1 MFFYFQ
7 GERRRLAEYPNARHL
22 LGKWREWV
30 RRVVNGESTRRL
42 QACLLCSWEIDAA
55 DSTLV
60 LLSEKPFVD
69 WGEKKKNLCVN
80 FAVERKQTSETGW
93 KYCCLLSNRIGAA
106 EEITCS
112 SAMQLERKGGYWK
125 FASNTKHSIW
135 IKYKIT
141 IKTKVFLLFITVRI
155 ILDANNP
162 TISEHLEQSTGHN
175 TDRLQSES
183 SSNLQLHTT
192 PQLLL
197 YRQTKIAV
205 TTDWK

>member
-1 MFFYFQ
+1 MSKA
-7 GERRRLAEYPNARHL
+7 RR
-22 LGKWREWV
+22 KWREHEKAPGLPALLMRNRCSGLHLGAFKWKTF
-30 RRVVNGESTRRL
+30 RWLGGE
-42 QACLLCSWEIDAA
+42 
-55 DSTLV
+55 
-60 LLSEKPFVD
+60 
-69 WGEKKKNLCVN
+69 KKNLCVN

-192 PQLLL
+192 P
-197 YRQTKIAV
+197 
-205 TTDWK
+205 